1 MDTKKK
7 GVNKMK
13 ITITNNKLVPFGEI
27 AEGVVFKDPTAE
39 DYYIKIIP
47 VTNENTDEEEWNC
60 LRLDDYTL
68 DCCSPKY
75 TVLPIDNAE
84 LIIP

>member
-1 MDTKKK
+1 
-7 GVNKMK
+7 MK
-13 ITITNNKLVPFGEI
+13 ITIKNNKLAPFGEI
-27 AEGVVFKDPTAE
+27 AKGVVFKDPTAE
-39 DYYIKIIP
+39 DYYIKIAAE
-47 VTNENTDEEEWNC
+47 VDENTGDDEWNC
-60 LRLDDYTL
+60 LRLDNYTL